1 MSPSLRLARWIALLL
16 PLSLI
21 LGALA
26 SQYMGGLYPCELC
39 HWQRWPHYAAIPLSA
54 LAFVIPGRSQRTGLV
69 AMAMLAILISGLIG
83 VYHAGVEYHWWPN
96 FAPCASTMSGTGTI
110 EDILAM
116 PVISCDQPQWTLAGI
131 SLAGFNA
138 LLSLGGALTIL
149 ALLTKRKH
157 G

>member
-1 MSPSLRLARWIALLL
+1 MSPSLRLARWIAFLL

-26 SQYMGGLYPCELC
+26 SQYLGGLYPCELC
-39 HWQRWPHYAAIPLSA
+39 HWQRWPHYAAIVLA
-54 LAFVIPGRSQRTGLV
+54 GLAFVIPGRSQRTGLV
-69 AMAMLAILISGLIG
+69 TLAMLAILISGLIG

-96 FAPCASTMSGTGTI
+96 LAPCASTMTGAGTI

-116 PVISCDQPQWTLAGI
+116 PVISCDQPQWTFAGI

-138 LLSLGGALTIL
+138 LLSLSGALTIL
-149 ALLTKRKH
+149 ALLVMRKPL
-157 G
+157 